1 MKFLNL
7 FKKSNQKENE
17 FQQEEPQILSSVT
30 YSMDQNGEMFVDIN
44 IAETNEE
51 NLRSLSSLL
60 VTVATTKSSLTV
72 LDMIK
77 KSLVDSGHAEEYLT
91 FLTDYMT
98 KTDILFEELGEK
110 TKEEPYIKP
119 SEMI

>member
-30 YSMDQNGEMFVDIN
+30 YSMDENGEMFVDIN
-44 IAETNEE
+44 IAETNEKT
-51 NLRSLSSLL
+51 LKSLSSLL

-77 KSLVDSGHAEEYLT
+77 KSLVNSGNTEEYLT

-98 KTDILFEELGEK
+98 KTDVLFEELEEK

>member
-17 FQQEEPQILSSVT
+17 FQQEEPPILSSVT